1 MRAKISN
8 IEFFPSALIIS
19 WDDTDEGW
27 WGEVTLQIKDGKIL
41 IDAETMG
48 KDFVKD
54 LLNQMV
60 DDATTVG

>member
-1 MRAKISN
+1 MTAKISN

-19 WDDTDEGW
+19 WDDTREGW
-27 WGEVTLQIKDGKIL
+27 WGEVALRLKDGKIL

-60 DDATTVG
+60 DGATMVG

>member
-1 MRAKISN
+1 MKAKISN
-8 IEFFPSALIIS
+8 IEFFTNALIIS
-19 WDDTDEGW
+19 WDDIEGGW

-60 DDATTVG
+60 DGAAMVG